1 MKEVASFINTIDGTW
16 NIIYCDGTQEEID
29 DFPLQYEEIGESSEA
44 TPIGIEFHWDFKNGL
59 CPVKIKG
66 KWGFVDSRFS
76 IVIHPQFDMVGE
88 THVWKGAC
96 WRPEEYSHIIN
107 WNNGICKVQIN
118 GKDALIN
125 EKGEI
130 LSEYGMRKKIESF
143 TISGSTWKI
152 KYDDGSE
159 VETHTPPIKEYECIG
174 ESIGVFPFRNDFV
187 KYEVFDIRT
196 QYFPFSLTV
205 CSDNLEQ
212 DTVDYNIEFPNN
224 NFDKAWWS
232 FRNGLCPIKIYSK
245 WGFVNSGFD
254 IVIYPQYDFVGEV
267 HTQKRGCWRPEEFVH
282 CVLWDNGACRVL
294 INGNDA
300 MINERGEFLSKYEM
314 TIRLTENLTINDII
328 RISRDN
334 IPSQYSNRPWE
345 YPGLNHGK
353 AVLETE
359 EQCCA
364 YMAAY
369 GPMHRHK
376 LIRALDENE
385 FPYESLNNGVE
396 IYDWGCGQGIGTVAI
411 IEKLRQFGWL
421 SKLKMVTL
429 EEPSNVA
436 RQRAVLHVRQALG
449 EHNAEI
455 VNIPDYLPSDE
466 RDKYKHITE
475 IDVHEPCAIHIFSNI
490 LDIEKVSLK
499 GVSKMITSSGTQH
512 IALCIGPANL
522 NESRI
527 NTFSYY
533 FKKEGMRVF
542 TEFRETNFGHHPN
555 GKAYG
560 CLIKSFT
567 YSLTRNSDILHKY
580 KYFAPVQLFASY
592 SDTIS
597 NEQFASYYD
606 RNTRGHYLLEGA
618 FEILAPF
625 DMTAHKNLCPVY
637 ALISNLISR
646 GCPTLASQKVLDAI
660 SSIDKAKSLNAVARI
675 QKTFIEAMISDR
687 MDLKKDTLNI
697 LVIEDDT
704 SVAKIAIDD
713 FLELYHHIVA
723 MTQDYSNLTLPQI
736 NIYGKREAK
745 TQTTYDAIIDVSIDQ
760 ICNPEES
767 VLSKYKANNDCFF
780 IVRSSKSVYAE
791 RFLYTTERI
800 KYKPLVEKDTQGNYH
815 NIEDVCGH
823 LRYFLNLIF
832 RKEDFRP
839 GQLPIL
845 SRALQLKSVIGL
857 LPTGGGKSL
866 TYQLAAM
873 LQPGVTLVVDPLRG
887 LMKDQYEGLLKTGID
902 CISYINSDITKDREE
917 RERRE
922 SALTSSQI
930 QIMFLSPERLSIHRF
945 REVLRSMRESDV
957 FFAYGVIDEVHCVSE
972 WGHDFRLAYLHLGR
986 NLFNYVLPKE
996 VEGEDNHI
1004 SLFGLTATASFDV
1017 LADVERELSGSNSYS
1032 LEDDATV
1039 RYENTNRLEL
1049 QYYVYHI
1056 DASTA
1061 STTWDVGEIKEET
1074 LLHVINDSTEKLREI
1089 QEESIVEGIKK
1100 RFLERENISNNQKI
1114 VEVEST
1120 DLSIEVKNEWYSNR
1134 KSETAGIVF
1143 CPRAGKDEIKENR
1156 NEEKK
1161 EKPVTL
1167 SVPSVANELA
1177 KKGIGLISTYKGGDD
1192 TRCQEDFLQGNTS
1205 LMIATK
1211 AFGMGIDKSNVRLT
1225 IHLNHPSS
1233 LESFVQEAG
1242 RAGRDRKMAL
1252 ATIMYADKQFQKQNI
1267 RTRLM
1272 GWHSADYEVNK
1283 FFYDANFLGENFEL
1297 FVMQM
1302 LLSCLPMKITNE
1314 EFIGVEEAT
1323 IGNSQGILQ
1332 YIQSYPQ
1339 KSRLTYYISYHEDEL
1354 LLEHYNQQL
1363 KSVLLP
1369 IFETPSMRRNRYNN
1383 KKYGYGYA
1391 QYKEAIQKAIY
1402 RMCVIGLI
1410 DDFTEDYWK
1419 EEFRIVTICQEE
1431 SKYYDYLRLYYR
1443 KYYSEDRVDIMINE
1457 VKQMAVNDGVIMACL
1472 KHLTSFIYRSIAD
1485 KRARGILDM
1494 EQFCNMAISSGK
1506 DWKETNEELKDF
1518 IYYYFNSKYA
1528 REGFITYDLS
1538 VRQEIPFSLK
1548 DDTNYDI
1555 HSESEISDFNLVR
1568 KYMRVVDP
1576 DIVNNDSQ
1584 KDNIKHLQGAV
1595 RLIRRAIAEMNPV
1608 LNLLNIFCILFLGQQ
1623 ENEMLEQEL
1632 YDDYKAVMRLYASQ
1646 GKLGLLNEYTDLLLQ
1661 HTAILPEDKVFIE
1674 KMQLAIQ
1681 LEDHVAELNR
1691 INQIYKEI

>member
-1 MKEVASFINTIDGTW
+1 MSYIT
-16 NIIYCDGTQEEID
+16 
-29 DFPLQYEEIGESSEA
+29 
-44 TPIGIEFHWDFKNGL
+44 
-59 CPVKIKG
+59 
-66 KWGFVDSRFS
+66 
-76 IVIHPQFDMVGE
+76 
-88 THVWKGAC
+88 
-96 WRPEEYSHIIN
+96 
-107 WNNGICKVQIN
+107 
-118 GKDALIN
+118 
-125 EKGEI
+125 
-130 LSEYGMRKKIESF
+130 
-143 TISGSTWKI
+143 
-152 KYDDGSE
+152 
-159 VETHTPPIKEYECIG
+159 
-174 ESIGVFPFRNDFV
+174 
-187 KYEVFDIRT
+187 DIQKT
-196 QYFPFSLTV
+196 
-205 CSDNLEQ
+205 SD
-212 DTVDYNIEFPNN
+212 
-224 NFDKAWWS
+224 
-232 FRNGLCPIKIYSK
+232 
-245 WGFVNSGFD
+245 
-254 IVIYPQYDFVGEV
+254 
-267 HTQKRGCWRPEEFVH
+267 
-282 CVLWDNGACRVL
+282 
-294 INGNDA
+294 
-300 MINERGEFLSKYEM
+300 
-314 TIRLTENLTINDII
+314 LTINDII
-328 RISRDN
+328 KVSLRYVPDSFKSCPWAYRD
-334 IPSQYSNRPWE
+334 SEGRTLE
-345 YPGLNHGK
+345 HGT

-385 FPYESLNNGVE
+385 FPYKNLNNGVE

-421 SKLKMVTL
+421 PKLKKVTL

-449 EHNAEI
+449 EQNTEI
-455 VNIPDYLPSDE
+455 TDIPYYLPSDYG
-466 RDKYKHITE
+466 DNSNSITE

-490 LDIEKVSLK
+490 LDIEAVSLK
-499 GVSKMITSSGTQH
+499 GVSKMITSSGVQH

-533 FKKEGMRVF
+533 FKKEGLRVF
-542 TEFRETNFGHHPN
+542 TEFRDTNFGHHPN
-555 GKAYG
+555 GRAYG

-567 YSLTRNSDILHKY
+567 YSLIHNSDILHKY
-580 KYFAPVQLFASY
+580 SYFAPVQLFAAY
-592 SDTIS
+592 SDVNLQGS
-597 NEQFASYYD
+597 SLQS
-606 RNTRGHYLLEGA
+606 A
-618 FEILAPF
+618 FEVLAPF

-637 ALISNLISR
+637 ALVSNLISR
-646 GCPTLASQKVLDAI
+646 GCPTLASQKVLDATG
-660 SSIDKAKSLNAVARI
+660 SRDKAKSLNAVARI

-704 SVAKIAIDD
+704 SVAKIAIND
-713 FLELYHHIVA
+713 FVELYHHIVA
-723 MTQDYSNLTLPQI
+723 MTQDYSDMTLPQI

-760 ICNPEES
+760 LCNPEE
-767 VLSKYKANNDCFF
+767 VVFSKYKANNDCYF

-866 TYQLAAM
+866 TYQLAAI

-887 LMKDQYEGLLKTGID
+887 LMKDQYDGLLKTGID

-922 SALTSSQI
+922 NALTGSQI

-957 FFAYGVIDEVHCVSE
+957 FFAYGVIDEVHCLSE

-1049 QYYVYHI
+1049 QYYIYPV
-1056 DASTA
+1056 DASA
-1061 STTWDVGEIKEET
+1061 ADKARKVDEIKED
-1074 LLHVINDSTEKLREI
+1074 LVLNAINDATEKIQEI
-1089 QEESIVEGIKK
+1089 QNDDSISEIKK
-1100 RFLERENISNNQKI
+1100 RFLERENISDEGKI
-1114 VEVEST
+1114 AEVNST
-1120 DLSIEVKNEWYSNR
+1120 DLYTDVNEDWYTAR
-1134 KSETAGIVF
+1134 HTDVAGIVF
-1143 CPRAGKDEIKENR
+1143 CLRANKDGKPDVK
-1156 NEEKK
+1156 
-1161 EKPVTL
+1161 L
-1167 SVPSVANELA
+1167 SVPTVANTLREHN
-1177 KKGIGLISTYKGGDD
+1177 INRISTYKGGDD
-1192 TRCQEDFLQGNTS
+1192 TSCQDDFLAGETN
-1205 LMIATK
+1205 LMVATK
-1211 AFGMGIDKSNVRLT
+1211 AFGMGIDKPNVRLT
-1225 IHLNHPSS
+1225 VHLNYPGS

-1242 RAGRDRKMAL
+1242 RAGRDKKMAL
-1252 ATIMYADKQFQKQNI
+1252 ATIMYSPKTYPVINA
-1267 RTRLM
+1267 RTRQ
-1272 GWHSADYEVNK
+1272 WSHFSADYTNNK
-1283 FFYDANFLGENFEL
+1283 FFYDSNFLGEEFEL
-1297 FVMQM
+1297 YVME
-1302 LLSCLPMKITNE
+1302 LLMNGLNIRISNE
-1314 EFIGVEEAT
+1314 EIAGIET
-1323 IGNSQGILQ
+1323 LKYGNSKGILQ
-1332 YIQSYPQ
+1332 YINRYA
-1339 KSRLTYYISYHEDEL
+1339 KGTTLTYYVSYEENEHVLDE
-1354 LLEHYNQQL
+1354 YNTYL
-1363 KSVLLP
+1363 KERQMPLFSTWNAKNAKNDRGFSY
-1369 IFETPSMRRNRYNN
+1369 IRD
-1383 KKYGYGYA
+1383 YGSA
-1391 QYKEAIQKAIY
+1391 EYKDAIQKAIY
-1402 RMCVIGLI
+1402 RMCIIGLI
-1410 DDFTEDYWK
+1410 DDFTEDYAQK
-1419 EEFRIVTICQEE
+1419 TFRITTVCQDE
-1431 SKYYDYLRLYYR
+1431 SHYYDYLSQYYR

-1528 REGFITYDLS
+1528 REGFVTYDSS

-1608 LNLLNIFCILFLGQQ
+1608 LNLLNIFCILFLGQH

-1661 HTAILPEDKVFIE
+1661 HTAILPEDKAYIE

>member
-1 MKEVASFINTIDGTW
+1 MSYITDI
-16 NIIYCDGTQEEID
+16 Q
-29 DFPLQYEEIGESSEA
+29 
-44 TPIGIEFHWDFKNGL
+44 
-59 CPVKIKG
+59 KI
-66 KWGFVDSRFS
+66 
-76 IVIHPQFDMVGE
+76 
-88 THVWKGAC
+88 
-96 WRPEEYSHIIN
+96 
-107 WNNGICKVQIN
+107 
-118 GKDALIN
+118 
-125 EKGEI
+125 
-130 LSEYGMRKKIESF
+130 
-143 TISGSTWKI
+143 
-152 KYDDGSE
+152 
-159 VETHTPPIKEYECIG
+159 
-174 ESIGVFPFRNDFV
+174 
-187 KYEVFDIRT
+187 
-196 QYFPFSLTV
+196 
-205 CSDNLEQ
+205 SD
-212 DTVDYNIEFPNN
+212 
-224 NFDKAWWS
+224 
-232 FRNGLCPIKIYSK
+232 
-245 WGFVNSGFD
+245 
-254 IVIYPQYDFVGEV
+254 
-267 HTQKRGCWRPEEFVH
+267 
-282 CVLWDNGACRVL
+282 
-294 INGNDA
+294 
-300 MINERGEFLSKYEM
+300 
-314 TIRLTENLTINDII
+314 LTINDII
-328 RISRDN
+328 KVSLRYVPDPFKSCPWAYRD
-334 IPSQYSNRPWE
+334 SEGRTLE
-345 YPGLNHGK
+345 HGT

-385 FPYESLNNGVE
+385 FPYKNLNNGVE

-421 SKLKMVTL
+421 SKLKKVTL

-449 EHNAEI
+449 EQNTEI
-455 VNIPDYLPSDE
+455 TDIPYYLPSDYG
-466 RDKYKHITE
+466 DNSNSITE

-490 LDIEKVSLK
+490 LDIEAVSLK
-499 GVSKMITSSGTQH
+499 GVSKMITSSGAQH

-533 FKKEGMRVF
+533 FKKEGLRVF
-542 TEFRETNFGHHPN
+542 TEFRDTNFGHHPN
-555 GKAYG
+555 GRAYG

-567 YSLTRNSDILHKY
+567 YSLIHNSDILHKY
-580 KYFAPVQLFASY
+580 SYFAPVQLFAAY
-592 SDTIS
+592 SDVNLQGS
-597 NEQFASYYD
+597 SLQS
-606 RNTRGHYLLEGA
+606 A
-618 FEILAPF
+618 FEVLAPF

-637 ALISNLISR
+637 ALVSNLISR
-646 GCPTLASQKVLDAI
+646 GCPTLASQKVLDATG
-660 SSIDKAKSLNAVARI
+660 SRDKAKSLNAVARI

-704 SVAKIAIDD
+704 SVAKIAIND
-713 FLELYHHIVA
+713 FVELYHHIVA
-723 MTQDYSNLTLPQI
+723 MTQDYSDMTLPQI

-760 ICNPEES
+760 LCNPEE
-767 VLSKYKANNDCFF
+767 VVFSKYKANNDCYF

-866 TYQLAAM
+866 TYQLAAI

-887 LMKDQYEGLLKTGID
+887 LMKDQYDGLLKTGID

-922 SALTSSQI
+922 NALTGSQI

-1049 QYYVYHI
+1049 QYYIYPV
-1056 DASTA
+1056 DASA
-1061 STTWDVGEIKEET
+1061 ADKARKVDEIKED
-1074 LLHVINDSTEKLREI
+1074 LVLNAINDATEKIQEI
-1089 QEESIVEGIKK
+1089 QNDDSISEIKK
-1100 RFLERENISNNQKI
+1100 RFLERENISDEGKI
-1114 VEVEST
+1114 AEVNST
-1120 DLSIEVKNEWYSNR
+1120 DLYTDVNEDWYTAR
-1134 KSETAGIVF
+1134 HTDVAGIVF
-1143 CPRAGKDEIKENR
+1143 CLRANKDGKPDVK
-1156 NEEKK
+1156 
-1161 EKPVTL
+1161 L
-1167 SVPSVANELA
+1167 SVPTVANTLREHN
-1177 KKGIGLISTYKGGDD
+1177 INRISTYKGGDD
-1192 TRCQEDFLQGNTS
+1192 TSCQDDFLAGETN
-1205 LMIATK
+1205 LMVATK
-1211 AFGMGIDKSNVRLT
+1211 AFGMGIDKPNVRLT
-1225 IHLNHPSS
+1225 VHLNYPGS

-1242 RAGRDRKMAL
+1242 RAGRDKKMAL
-1252 ATIMYADKQFQKQNI
+1252 ATIMYSPKTYPVINA
-1267 RTRLM
+1267 RTRQ
-1272 GWHSADYEVNK
+1272 WSHFSADYTNNK
-1283 FFYDANFLGENFEL
+1283 FFYDSNFLGEEFEL
-1297 FVMQM
+1297 YVME
-1302 LLSCLPMKITNE
+1302 LLMNGLNIRISNE
-1314 EFIGVEEAT
+1314 EIAGIET
-1323 IGNSQGILQ
+1323 LKYGNSKGILQ
-1332 YIQSYPQ
+1332 YINRYA
-1339 KSRLTYYISYHEDEL
+1339 KGTTLTYYVSYEENEHVLDE
-1354 LLEHYNQQL
+1354 YNTYL
-1363 KSVLLP
+1363 KERQMPLFSTWNAKNAKNDRGFSY
-1369 IFETPSMRRNRYNN
+1369 IRD
-1383 KKYGYGYA
+1383 YGSA
-1391 QYKEAIQKAIY
+1391 EYKDAIQKAIY
-1402 RMCVIGLI
+1402 RMCIIGLI
-1410 DDFTEDYWK
+1410 DDFTEDYAQK
-1419 EEFRIVTICQEE
+1419 TFRITTVCQDE
-1431 SKYYDYLRLYYR
+1431 SHYYDYLSQYYR

-1528 REGFITYDLS
+1528 REGFVTYDSS

-1608 LNLLNIFCILFLGQQ
+1608 LNLLNIFCILFLGQH

-1661 HTAILPEDKVFIE
+1661 HTAILPEDKAYIE